1 VPRGLGAPAQGTGPL
16 AVYICVLAPW
26 TRAPGPPGASAQGAR
41 VLAPPPRAP
50 GSKCNFFYIWV
61 LAPWAGAPG
70 PLTPLPRAPGPL
82 APPSWA
88 LGDYFYKFFFA
99 CCKK

>member
-61 LAPWAGAPG
+61 LAPWAGAPHG
-70 PLTPLPRAPGPL
+70 AF
-82 APPSWA
+82 A
-88 LGDYFYKFFFA
+88 LGARLPGAPALNARGYF
-99 CCKK
+99 CKKKILFL